1 MNRAILVAIVYIIV
15 AGIELLAYYLSKS
28 DCVYFYGLII
38 LFAFIFTF
46 ASALFYS
53 EN

>member
-1 MNRAILVAIVYIIV
+1 MNRVILVAIIYIIITGV
-15 AGIELLAYYLSKS
+15 ELLAYYLSKS
-28 DCVYFYGLII
+28 DCVYFYGFITLI
-38 LFAFIFTF
+38 AFIFTF